1 MTFTLQDALRVTED
15 VSLDGDFEAWLR
27 EVWNFYVEPARLN
40 VWSTGYELIGIYRLI
55 RGLCALYG
63 GFYNVL
69 NDCGEEDIDVRFD
82 LADND
87 YKPILSGLGYPADC
101 EEYLKEFVN
110 NMVSEYGFN
119 EVRHCL
125 AKVGCDR
132 IFASLYYASEF
143 EDFSFDDDFDNILDS
158 ILNDVTA
165 DKMTA
170 YEWLKETLG

>member
-15 VSLDGDFEAWLR
+15 VSLDGDFKSWFT

-69 NDCGEEDIDVRFD
+69 NDCGE
-82 LADND
+82 DNIAVWLDFSDDD
-87 YKPILSGLGYPADC
+87 YKPILGGMGYPEEC
-101 EEYLKEFVN
+101 EEYLKELVDN
-110 NMVSEYGFN
+110 TVSEYGFN
-119 EVRHCL
+119 EVRRCL
-125 AKVGCDR
+125 AKAGSDM
-132 IFASLYYASEF
+132 IFASLYYAAEF
-143 EDFSFDDDFDNILDS
+143 EDFSFSNNFDDVLDS

-170 YEWLKETLG
+170 YEWLKGIL